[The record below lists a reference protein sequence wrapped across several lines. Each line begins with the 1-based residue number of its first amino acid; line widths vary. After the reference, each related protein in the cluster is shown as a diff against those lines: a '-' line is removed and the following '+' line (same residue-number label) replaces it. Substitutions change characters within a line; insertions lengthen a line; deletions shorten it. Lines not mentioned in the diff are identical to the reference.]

1 MGCGAACVR
10 CNPGSNAVEIF
21 SRREVSTVGVTG
33 ACAKAAL
40 LAGFIYTGHG
50 AVEAVVVKHGHVAGV
65 EVDVPEAGLRG
76 NLLRLLW
83 GDFDLDAEVRVER
96 VWWRWWWR

>member
-1 MGCGAACVR
+1 
-10 CNPGSNAVEIF
+10 
-21 SRREVSTVGVTG
+21 
-33 ACAKAAL
+33 L
-40 LAGFIYTGHG
+40 LAGFICTGHG

-65 EVDVPEAGLRG
+65 KVDVPEVGLCG

-83 GDFDLDAEVRVER
+83 GDFDLNAEVRVEQ